1 MSILGAKHNLMA
13 VSSKK
18 GDILFAVS
26 ALSDRFFD
34 SEEDVHNYTRV
45 IEDYFADS
53 ETETETD
60 NECGMQ
66 LYNNWLLFTD
76 CKQILRPNSRLQ
88 LTVRKLV
95 YVVTLMMIMRMN
107 MI

>member
-13 VSSKK
+13 ASSKK
-18 GDILFAVS
+18 GDVLFAVS
-26 ALSDRFFD
+26 ALSDRFFN
-34 SEEDVHNYTRV
+34 SEDVHNYTRV

-53 ETETETD
+53 ETEAETD

-66 LYNNWLLFTD
+66 LYSNWLLFTD